1 MALSEKEKKVVGHMS
16 IIPFWLFLED
26 KKILSSWYTDMYVE
40 PSYRGKGIAQA
51 VTNDLMKLTDIHFGF
66 VGNDQSLSVLS
77 KFGWVD
83 GNEGYLHHF
92 TINPMNYPKFSKYA
106 KKFKWIFLIVNFIS
120 KYILINFYKFKK
132 KDNIELRVNN
142 LNDKNIQNF
151 IDIKNVD
158 NLIKPI
164 RDKEYLHWRFLDSPE
179 KKNYKIL
186 AEKNMS
192 ALIKERKDK
201 QYSWHLDILLINNL
215 SNYENA
221 VSFLSKII
229 LWAEKNNF
237 SYVKLYVSNKKFS
250 QKIKSNLLSIIR
262 NPRFFYYS
270 KNKNFMD
277 ILKKRTFQ
285 WQLADSDFEIIL

>member
-1 MALSEKEKKVVGHMS
+1 
-16 IIPFWLFLED
+16 
-26 KKILSSWYTDMYVE
+26 
-40 PSYRGKGIAQA
+40 
-51 VTNDLMKLTDIHFGF
+51 
-66 VGNDQSLSVLS
+66 
-77 KFGWVD
+77 
-83 GNEGYLHHF
+83 
-92 TINPMNYPKFSKYA
+92 
-106 KKFKWIFLIVNFIS
+106 
-120 KYILINFYKFKK
+120 
-132 KDNIELRVNN
+132 
-142 LNDKNIQNF
+142 
-151 IDIKNVD
+151 
-158 NLIKPI
+158 
-164 RDKEYLHWRFLDSPE
+164 
-179 KKNYKIL
+179 
-186 AEKNMS
+186 MS